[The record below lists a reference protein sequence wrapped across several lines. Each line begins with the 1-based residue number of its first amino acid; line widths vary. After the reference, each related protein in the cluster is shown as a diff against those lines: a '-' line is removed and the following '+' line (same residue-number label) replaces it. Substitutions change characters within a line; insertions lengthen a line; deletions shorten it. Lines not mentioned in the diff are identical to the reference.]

1 MKRTLK
7 FDNEWKQAISLLPKN
22 MQKKLTDAVIL
33 YQQTGELTELPP
45 IARAIFLLIK
55 STVDR
60 RAASAAR
67 QRERRMKA
75 SAAKAPKET
84 REERNKRIG
93 CTLKQNRRY
102 LRWLSRRFNIAHNDI
117 KSGID
122 RVISSLNDSGTTVP
136 DTETFIAHL
145 LAHLNA
151 A

>member
-7 FDNEWKQAISLLPKN
+7 FDNEWKQAISLIPRNL
-22 MQKKLTDAVIL
+22 QQKLTDAVIL

-45 IARAIFLLIK
+45 VAQAIFLLIK

-60 RAASAAR
+60 RAAASAR
-67 QRERRMKA
+67 QRERRRKA
-75 SAAKAPKET
+75 AAAKAPKET

-93 CTLKQNRRY
+93 CNLKQNRRY
-102 LRWLSRRFNIAHNDI
+102 LRWLSRKFGITHADI
-117 KSGID
+117 KTGINE
-122 RVISSLNDSGTTVP
+122 VITSLNESGKEIP

-145 LAHLNA
+145 LAHLRA